1 MSGHSWDYH
10 RKAHNKPLPKKV
22 LAVSLAF
29 TLTALF
35 FHWLSFQINSNFWI
49 SVTARLFYIPV
60 IYSAIT
66 GGLIAGSS
74 AGILSGLMHAGLM
87 FSLHSFQHIEKTVL
101 FSHLL
106 ETVFLLLI
114 GFFTGA
120 LRDHE
125 QHEKKMREEISG
137 LLDRYVS
144 PAVAERLREK
154 KLVLDGEE
162 IKASILFCDLAGF
175 TSLSEKISPRELFT
189 LLNKFFPEIVEILL
203 SRNAFLDKFIGDAVM
218 AVFGIPFQSEDDADR
233 AVMSAVQIQNR
244 LRKLNEEKFF
254 GNHSLSMSIGINSG
268 LVAAGN
274 VGSLSRASYTV
285 LGDNVNLSSR
295 IQSLNGIYGTNTLI
309 SDETLK
315 SVRDRESFSFRE
327 IDSVRVKGRKRPC
340 VIFDVYSGDSER
352 VQTIKKQTESILMS
366 ALHSY
371 KSGDFE
377 KSEKLFLEMQKESSE
392 DRIIGIYL
400 DRLSVLKRD
409 NPEDWDGVFEFKT
422 K

>member
-1 MSGHSWDYH
+1 MKTHSWDYH
-10 RKAHNKPLPKKV
+10 RKAHTKSVPKKI
-22 LAVSLAF
+22 LAVSLIF
-29 TLTALF
+29 TLSALF
-35 FHWLSFQINSNFWI
+35 FHWLSFQFGSNFWI

-60 IYSAIT
+60 IYSAIM

-74 AGILSGLMHAGLM
+74 VGIISGLMHAGLM
-87 FSLHSFQHIEKTVL
+87 FSLHSFQHIENTVL

-125 QHEKKMREEISG
+125 QHEKKLREEISG

-144 PAVAERLREK
+144 PAVAEKLREK
-154 KLVLDGEE
+154 KLLQDGEE
-162 IKASILFCDLAGF
+162 IKASVLFCDLAGF
-175 TSLSEKISPRELFT
+175 TSLSETVSPKELFT
-189 LLNKFFPEIVEILL
+189 LLNKFFPEIVDILL

-218 AVFGIPFQSEDDADR
+218 AVFGIPFTSEDDAER
-233 AVMSAVQIQNR
+233 AVNSAVEIQNR
-244 LRKLNEEKFF
+244 LRKLNEERFF
-254 GNHSLSMSIGINSG
+254 GNHSLRMSIGINSG

-285 LGDNVNLSSR
+285 IGDNVNLASR

-315 SVRDRESFSFRE
+315 SVRNMENFSFRE

-340 VIFDVYSGDSER
+340 VIFDLYSGDPENLQKAKR
-352 VQTIKKQTESILMS
+352 QTESLLMS
-366 ALHSY
+366 ALNYY

-377 KSEKLFLEMQKESSE
+377 KSEKMFLEMQKETAE
-392 DRIIGIYL
+392 DRIVGIYL
-400 DRLSVLKRD
+400 ERLAVLKKD
-409 NPEDWDGVFEFKT
+409 NPKNWDGVFEFKT